1 MAARRRTAEDK
12 NTKLLRELAA
22 LPANKQC
29 FDCLQRGPT
38 YINVTI
44 GSFVCTTCSGI
55 L

>member
-1 MAARRRTAEDK
+1 MAARRRAAEDK
-12 NTKLLRELAA
+12 NIKILREIGS
-22 LPANKQC
+22 LPYNKQC

-38 YINVTI
+38 YVNVTI